1 MSTPLYGTGDTERE
15 FDEGREPVP
24 YRSDYV
30 RDYGRV
36 IHSASFRR
44 LQGKTQVFPGHESD
58 FFRNRLTH
66 SLEVAQIAEGI
77 AARLNYENTF
87 FKANKI
93 NERLCATAALLH
105 DLGHPPFGHN
115 GERAL
120 DDQMRGHGGFEGN
133 AQTLRIV
140 SRLEKKVQS
149 PEGQYFGLNLTLRTL
164 AAILKYDK
172 EIPLS
177 HPEAKLVKGYYQS
190 EADLVKRLKAK
201 VSGSKGS
208 KMKEWKT
215 LECSIMDLADDIAY
229 STFDLEDALK
239 AGFLTPLG
247 ILSSPDDLLG
257 VIAEKV
263 ANTLKY
269 ELSQPITP
277 ATITAVFA
285 EIFSGIVELKPN
297 VDTSE
302 SGLLELAVEGYRSS
316 CNMTGGALRTAL
328 SSQLVKDAI
337 SAVEVDDNKSFPMLS
352 KVRLGKK
359 ARLKVEVLK
368 QYVYYATIYSSRV
381 KLSEFRGY
389 EVVKSI
395 FEALAGENGFLLMPD
410 DVREQY
416 GAAKGRPNER
426 MRVVCDFV
434 AGMTDRY
441 AIEFYGRL
449 HTDSAQS
456 MFKPI

>member
-1 MSTPLYGTGDTERE
+1 M
-15 FDEGREPVP
+15 
-24 YRSDYV
+24 
-30 RDYGRV
+30 
-36 IHSASFRR
+36 
-44 LQGKTQVFPGHESD
+44 
-58 FFRNRLTH
+58 
-66 SLEVAQIAEGI
+66 AQIAEGI

-149 PEGQYFGLNLTLRTL
+149 PEGQYFGLNLTFRTL

-172 EIPLS
+172 QIPLS
-177 HPEAKLVKGYYQS
+177 PRPEAKLVKGYYQS

-208 KMKEWKT
+208 NIEDWKT

-247 ILSSPDDLLG
+247 ILSSSDKLLG

-263 ANTLKY
+263 ANTLKS
-269 ELSQPITP
+269 ELSQPIIP

-285 EIFSGIVELKPN
+285 EIFSGIVELRPD

-416 GAAKGRPNER
+416 EAAKGRPNER